1 MPQDAGITRDEA
13 ITQVAAALAGPIS
26 LDEFVERV
34 LAIWPT
40 NNKNPKAPVRQTI
53 RDHHLGKT
61 LIMTDKKTLTPIQM
75 ALAGAQF
82 RVGLSREE
90 LKEGILYVYP
100 AFQYFLP
107 QTKSATELQ
116 LVDEEDHIIPTEVT
130 EITIQRQGLLGAYS
144 YKQEALK
151 LGWWFK
157 KLRLSRQ
164 DNLLV
169 TILDITIPKFRLQ
182 AEPHHEY
189 RHHRKEIVVA
199 NQQLADTL
207 FSTLE
212 AERNER
218 IWGSTAVP
226 TAYALLKDTIPYPAD
241 HWLEVVKKDPRLRW
255 NGTYITYG
263 DRFSP
268 IENLLLD
275 LEPARRDQ
283 RPSRPPKLSKQQKQ
297 QVYRFHVAYK
307 RRNGLWRRIEIQ
319 GSQTLSDFNDFLV
332 GEFKHDFDHMAGF
345 WKLVRRGQTKNYRE
359 IEIATIEPFG
369 GGEGAHTKIAALEMQ
384 PGDKMKYVFD
394 FGDWHEYV
402 IELEAIEAT
411 TEPDSAPKRESRYPR
426 VVAQNRPHYEYC
438 TDCAE
443 EERKTVAVYLCYSCA
458 AIQGEPV
465 YVCKAHASPEHD
477 DHYLEEVV
485 F

>member
-1 MPQDAGITRDEA
+1 M
-13 ITQVAAALAGPIS
+13 
-26 LDEFVERV
+26 
-34 LAIWPT
+34 
-40 NNKNPKAPVRQTI
+40 
-53 RDHHLGKT
+53 
-61 LIMTDKKTLTPIQM
+61 
-75 ALAGAQF
+75 
-82 RVGLSREE
+82 
-90 LKEGILYVYP
+90 
-100 AFQYFLP
+100 
-107 QTKSATELQ
+107 
-116 LVDEEDHIIPTEVT
+116 
-130 EITIQRQGLLGAYS
+130 
-144 YKQEALK
+144 

-189 RHHRKEIVVA
+189 RHHHKEIVAA

-207 FSTLE
+207 FSMLE
-212 AERNER
+212 AEREER
-218 IWGSTAVP
+218 IWGNAAVP
-226 TAYALLKDTIPYPAD
+226 TAYALLKDAIPYPAD
-241 HWLEVVKKDPRLRW
+241 HWLEVVNNDPRLRW
-255 NGTYITYG
+255 NGTFITYS

-275 LEPARRDQ
+275 LDPARRGQ

-307 RRNGLWRRIEIQ
+307 RRKGLWRRIEIQ
-319 GSQTLSDFNDFLV
+319 GSQTLSDFSSYLV
-332 GEFKHDFDHMAGF
+332 DVFKHDFDHMAGF

-359 IEIATIEPFG
+359 IEIATIDPFG
-369 GGEGAHTKIAALEMQ
+369 GGEGTNTKIAALEMQ

-394 FGDWHEYV
+394 FGDWHEYR
-402 IELEAIEAT
+402 IELEAI
-411 TEPDSAPKRESRYPR
+411 TEPEVAPTKEVNYPR
-426 VVAQNRPHYEYC
+426 VVAQNRPSYRYC

-443 EERKTVAVYLCYSCA
+443 EERKTVAVYFCHSCA
-458 AIQGEPV
+458 AMQGEPV
-465 YVCKAHASPEHD
+465 YVCKAHTSPEHD